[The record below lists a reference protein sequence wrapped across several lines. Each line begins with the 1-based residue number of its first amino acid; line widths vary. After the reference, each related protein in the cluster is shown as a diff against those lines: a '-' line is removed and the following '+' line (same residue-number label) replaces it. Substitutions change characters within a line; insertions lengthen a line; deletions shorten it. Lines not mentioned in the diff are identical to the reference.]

1 MSMGVVNGSSNWQSP
16 IFAKNTA
23 RVEQAAGVCVLA
35 AGALL
40 FGPGSGADAWAA
52 EDDTRQVISLTVDA
66 ESVTE
71 GALAGITLTRSGN
84 IDEGLSLTA
93 HVLET
98 GAMLAFPAE
107 TPDGKPIIRDLQFS
121 ASSTTA
127 TLQEATVDDTT
138 DEPDSEMTFCP
149 DTAGGDVY
157 RIELPVCV
165 SVTVLDD
172 DGEPVLSIMDAA
184 GTEDSVGNLAFEVR
198 LSEESG
204 FETAVDYATSN
215 GTATA
220 GDDYTPT
227 TGTLTFAAG
236 QVANTINVPVLLD
249 GIPEENETFTV
260 VLSNAVK
267 ATLGTRSATAG
278 DAEDTLRHGN
288 NPRRRS
294 GAGQPVHRGRGRAGE
309 RRGVG
314 VSCDGWRGPG
324 RDADRHR
331 GLRDFRTVRQRA
343 ASTTRRLPGR

>member
-1 MSMGVVNGSSNWQSP
+1 M
-16 IFAKNTA
+16 
-23 RVEQAAGVCVLA
+23 LA

-138 DEPDSEMTFCP
+138 DEPDSEITFCP

-172 DGEPVLSIMDAA
+172 DGEPVLPIMDAA

-267 ATLGTRSATAG
+267 ATLGTRSATGTILDDDPVPASLSIT
-278 DAEDTLRHGN
+278 DAEGLESDGALEFPVTVGGDRGAMQTVTVDYATSERYGREQRRLRGGFRDVDLSAS
-288 NPRRRS
+288 P
-294 GAGQPVHRGRGRAGE
+294 A
-309 RRGVG
+309 
-314 VSCDGWRGPG
+314 SCS
-324 RDADRHR
+324 
-331 GLRDFRTVRQRA
+331 RDFTHVYDRSPA
-343 ASTTRRLPGR
+343 

>member
-1 MSMGVVNGSSNWQSP
+1 M
-16 IFAKNTA
+16 
-23 RVEQAAGVCVLA
+23 
-35 AGALL
+35 
-40 FGPGSGADAWAA
+40 
-52 EDDTRQVISLTVDA
+52 
-66 ESVTE
+66 TE

-138 DEPDSEMTFCP
+138 DEPDSEITFCP

-260 VLSNAVK
+260 VLSNAVSD
-267 ATLGTRSATAG
+267 AGDTLRHGTLGTRSPRELGTRSATGTILDDDPVPASLSIA
-278 DAEDTLRHGN
+278 DAEGLESDGALEFPVTVGGDRGAMQTVTVDYATSERYGREQRRLRGGFRDVDLSAS
-288 NPRRRS
+288 P
-294 GAGQPVHRGRGRAGE
+294 A
-309 RRGVG
+309 
-314 VSCDGWRGPG
+314 SCS
-324 RDADRHR
+324 
-331 GLRDFRTVRQRA
+331 RDFTHVYDRSPA
-343 ASTTRRLPGR
+343 